1 MNSGSLQLNEI
12 VNINHIL
19 DFLIKLPFYLITI
32 KMNSTSKVLKQYLL
46 CT

>member
-1 MNSGSLQLNEI
+1 MNGSLQLNEI

-19 DFLIKLPFYLITI
+19 YFLIKLPFYLIKI
-32 KMNSTSKVLKQYLL
+32 KMNSTSKILKPYLL